1 MKELFAGLDIGSRT
15 VALVELRNGSYSYQI
30 RETSHSPLK
39 VAQELIEGKDYS
51 LLVATGYGR
60 HAARV
65 KFAQEVIT
73 EIKAYAIGARHLHPD
88 VRTILDIG
96 GQDTKVILLDKDGKV
111 IDFQMNEKCSAGTGK
126 FLEVM
131 AKALG
136 YSLDELGSEAF
147 KAKKKIKVSSM
158 CTVFAES
165 EVVSLLHEGEERE
178 NIAFAIHA
186 SIAERAAGLLKRVG
200 VVEPLLFAGGVAK
213 NSCLVKLL
221 QEKLKKEV
229 IVPKEPQI
237 VGAFGAA
244 IYASRKGFFGGEG

>member
-1 MKELFAGLDIGSRT
+1 MEKVFAGLDIGSRT
-15 VALVELRNGSYSYQI
+15 VALVELKNGGYIYQV

-39 VAQELIEGKDYS
+39 VAQELIKGKDYS
-51 LLVATGYGR
+51 FLVATGYGR
-60 HAARV
+60 HAARA

-73 EIKAYAIGARHLHPD
+73 EIKAYAIGARQLFPE

-96 GQDTKVILLDKDGKV
+96 GQDTKVILLDEEGRV
-111 IDFQMNEKCSAGTGK
+111 VDFQMNEKCSAGTGK

-136 YSLDELGSEAF
+136 YSLDELGREAL

-213 NSCLVKLL
+213 NPCLVKLL

-229 IVPKEPQI
+229 IVPEEPQI

-244 IYASRKGFFGGEG
+244 IYASAR